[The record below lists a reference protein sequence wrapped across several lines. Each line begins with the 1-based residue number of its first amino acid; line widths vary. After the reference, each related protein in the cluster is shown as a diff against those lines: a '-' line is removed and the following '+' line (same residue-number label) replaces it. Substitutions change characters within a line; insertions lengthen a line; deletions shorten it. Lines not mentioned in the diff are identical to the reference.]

1 MESLCQPRL
10 GRNHRNDQ
18 DAGSAMK
25 SNLLGIIN
33 HLIDF
38 VDELGEGFS
47 GDGKRLR
54 ELRERL
60 TAERFHLAVLGQFK
74 RGKST
79 LINALIGESLLPT
92 SVLPLTSIPTF
103 LSAGPKRVIRVFF
116 LDRKSEGFNDI
127 SSNEAAEILANYVTE
142 ERNPL
147 NKLAVSRVEVE
158 HPAPLL
164 HQGVVVID
172 TPGIGS
178 TFRHNTDATLNFLP
192 QCDAALF
199 VVSADPPITEVER
212 EFLRAV
218 RDKVAKVCFVM
229 NKIDYLTEREREAAV
244 GFFEKSLK
252 EMGLQHNGP
261 IFSVS
266 ARQGIDARVREEPP
280 VWRKSGLEDLQGY
293 LLDFFSREKSRTLQL
308 ALARKALAVVADVSM
323 NINLRR
329 RALQLSQQEL
339 EKRVEIFERKIKEL
353 EQEKVKM
360 RDLLAG
366 DRKRTAQLLEDLAET
381 LRRDARRYLNRI
393 TSGAIENKKN
403 PVDREEQAQAQLA
416 EAIPVFFQARLVSFS
431 NEIERTL
438 QEVLLPYE
446 EGLDTLI
453 GTLRSAAAEL
463 FDIPYRAS
471 ASDGRMEKLHKP
483 YWVTQKWSTAI
494 SPVPE
499 GFLDRFLPP
508 DLRKRRLQ
516 KRLSEE
522 VEMLVTRNVE
532 NVRWATLRNLDDAF
546 RRFSSNLEE
555 QLRETAEAIR
565 DATRATRVQRKENKD
580 AVQPELKRLEQKAA
594 ELTNLENSFTQFADS
609 L

>member
-1 MESLCQPRL
+1 
-10 GRNHRNDQ
+10 
-18 DAGSAMK
+18 MK

-116 LDRKSEGFNDI
+116 LDRKSEEFNDI

-339 EKRVEIFERKIKEL
+339 EKRVEIFEREIKEL

-580 AVQPELKRLEQKAA
+580 AVQPEHKRLEQKAA
-594 ELTNLENSFTQFADS
+594 ELTNLENSFTQFVDS